1 MISTPYKVYLVV
13 DRDFDEKSTQIP
25 VGTGVWMSDTIN
37 NRLAAERIR
46 GTGHRGESH
55 LTGISMFT
63 MRRDASPE
71 DDLISIMQ
79 QVEIHH
85 GRWSADP
92 PYTELE
98 VIGTP
103 LTDRIKAVL
112 SQYGFNEFHTTAS
125 GFRSG
130 RALSAALSV

>member
-1 MISTPYKVYLVV
+1 MINTPYKVYVVV
-13 DRDFDEKSTQIP
+13 DRGFDEKSTQIP
-25 VGTGVWMSDTIN
+25 VGTGAWMSDTPT
-37 NRLAAERIR
+37 NRLAAQRLREA
-46 GTGHRGESH
+46 GHRGQDH
-55 LTGISMFT
+55 LTGITMFT
-63 MRRDASPE
+63 LGNHTSPE

-79 QVEIHH
+79 QIEIHH

-130 RALSAALSV
+130 RPLSAALSV